1 MSTTNEIWI
10 AKNGKLHRLD
20 LPEDTALLP
29 TFQSNDRTKP
39 ESLQSDYSP
48 EFEATGTAHNHW
60 LLGHAAASQPEKGSA
75 YVRVPCVLTSGGV
88 EVLPKAILYIKG
100 YKQGRYQL
108 QCFGGNRR
116 LVEALGDKKLSDLD
130 LNRFNHN
137 WTPDQV
143 LACLPFEHWKA
154 QGWGYEVYDRG
165 KPLDLQKLDPYTLYP
180 ACSGELVFRQILT
193 DAGFTADSLLA
204 EPLAA
209 QLDVPTANPYEYSQE
224 FRDARQL
231 TAGYFFEGSNTDPKY
246 LRHTGGFALE
256 RLNFSFTS
264 RKPYHAP
271 AGTTGATYFAG
282 RYVADTKGFY
292 DLGATIPT
300 RFGCNDLAP
309 GKVRVK
315 FMLLVNGQHI
325 FDSNGA
331 ELGKDEEENGKG
343 YITKTFNPKL
353 SRYLLQANDVVEL
366 AWQGDE
372 IGGAFGIKPNDPLWA
387 IGPHG
392 ALLPLGNNLFLS
404 TEVRFSV
411 TLLAEFPPGGLVR
424 LQDWLPDMKQ
434 LDFVKA
440 YMEILGLTIQTDAYE
455 PHLHLAPGNKLLAN
469 VPKAKNWTH
478 KRDAYAQPGRLPE
491 RELAFRFGS
500 YGQRN
505 LLKWTED
512 EHVTKGYGDGA
523 ITVAD
528 EVLPATYDLATLPFA
543 ATEGSLDQAG
553 LLAIL
558 NFEAQELS
566 ADPITYNAIEAKPR
580 LTLRRADSPLDCQL
594 ITTPATLNAP
604 AVLADVTTTAAYF
617 AGVDVSL
624 LLDST
629 VLTTYWA
636 DLRAMLD
643 ESRYLTEYYRLTPQD
658 VAELD
663 FSIPIWDG
671 LLGDFFAVSLV
682 GEYDARRPVEVRL
695 ARINATHLPK
705 PAVPGGG
712 LEWYGGEFYTEE
724 EFY

>member
-20 LPEDTALLP
+20 LLEDTALLP

-60 LLGHAAASQPEKGSA
+60 LLGHAAASQPLAGSA
-75 YVRVPCVLTSGGV
+75 YMRAPCVLTSGGV
-88 EVLPKAILYIKG
+88 ETLPIALLYIKG
-100 YKQGRYQL
+100 FKQGRYQL
-108 QCFGGNRR
+108 QLFGGNRR

-137 WTPDQV
+137 WTADEV
-143 LACLPFEHWKA
+143 LAGLPFEHWKA
-154 QGWGYEVYDRG
+154 EGWGYEVYDRG
-165 KPLDLQKLDPYTLYP
+165 KPLDLQKLDPFTLYP
-180 ACSGELVFRQILT
+180 ACSGDLVFRQILT

-209 QLDVPTANPYEYSQE
+209 QLDVPTANPYEYPQAY
-224 FRDARQL
+224 RDARQL
-231 TAGYFFEGSNTDPKY
+231 TAGYFFEGSTTDPKY

-256 RLNFSFTS
+256 RLNFSFTE

-282 RYVADTKGFY
+282 RYVADTIGFY
-292 DLGATIPT
+292 DLSASIPT

-325 FDSNGA
+325 FDSTGA

-343 YITKTFNPKL
+343 YITKTFNLKL
-353 SRYLLQANDVVEL
+353 SRYLLHANDVVEL

-372 IGGAFGIKPNDPLWA
+372 IGGALGIKPNDPLWA

-404 TEVRFSV
+404 SEVKFSV

-424 LQDWLPDMKQ
+424 LQDWLPDIKQ
-434 LDFVKA
+434 LDYVKA
-440 YMEILGLTIQTDAYE
+440 YMELLGLTIQVDAYE
-455 PHLHLAPGNKLLAN
+455 PHLHLATGNKLLAN
-469 VPKAKNWTH
+469 VSRAKKWTH
-478 KRDAYAQPGRLPE
+478 RRDSYAQPGRLPE
-491 RELAFRFGS
+491 RDLAFRFGS

-505 LLKWTED
+505 VLKWTED
-512 EHVTKGYGDGA
+512 ENVTKGYGDGT

-528 EVLPATYDLATLPFA
+528 EVLPASYDLATLPFA
-543 ATEGSLDQAG
+543 ATEASPVLRSL
-553 LLAIL
+553 LRIL
-558 NFEAQELS
+558 NFEAQDFAAS
-566 ADPITYNAIEAKPR
+566 PIVYNSIEAKPR
-580 LTLRRADSPLDCQL
+580 LTLRTAERELACEL
-594 ITTPATLNAP
+594 ITTPATDRWP
-604 AVLADVTTTAAYF
+604 AVTASVTTTAAIF
-617 AGVDVSL
+617 DGPVVSL
-624 LLDST
+624 VLDRT

-643 ESRYLTEYYRLTPQD
+643 QARYLVEYYRLTPQD
-658 VAELD
+658 IAELD
-663 FSIPIWDG
+663 FSVPIWDSI
-671 LLGDFFAVSLV
+671 LGDYFAVSVV

-695 ARINATHLPK
+695 ARLNAKYLPA
-705 PAVPGGG
+705 PAMPS
-712 LEWYGGEFYTEE
+712 EDSEFWEE
-724 EFY
+724 EFYNVEFY

>member
-1 MSTTNEIWI
+1 MNTANELWLTVD
-10 AKNGKLHRLD
+10 AHRVALD
-20 LPEDTALLP
+20 LDDETQLLP
-29 TFQSNDRTKP
+29 SFQANDRTKP
-39 ESLQSDYSP
+39 DTIQSDYSP
-48 EFEATGTAHNHW
+48 EFSVPATTHNHR
-60 LLGHAAASQPEKGSA
+60 LLGHAAASQPLVGSA
-75 YVRVPCVLTSGGV
+75 YVQITCVLTSGGV
-88 EVLPKAILYIKG
+88 ETMPLALLYLKG
-100 YKQGRYQL
+100 YEGGRYQL
-108 QCFGGNRR
+108 QLFGGNRR

-137 WTPDQV
+137 WTADEV
-143 LACLPFEHWKA
+143 LAGLPFEHWKA
-154 QGWGYEVYDRG
+154 EGWGYEVYDRG
-165 KPLDLQKLDPYTLYP
+165 RPLDLQKLDPYTLYP

-231 TAGYFFEGSNTDPKY
+231 TAGYFFEGSTTDPQY

-282 RYVADTKGFY
+282 RYVADTMGFY
-292 DLGATIPT
+292 DLSATIPT
-300 RFGCNDLAP
+300 RFGCNDLGF

-331 ELGKDEEENGKG
+331 ELGKDEAENGKE

-353 SRYLLQANDVVEL
+353 SHYLLQANDVVEL

-372 IGGAFGIKPNDPLWA
+372 IGGALGIKPNAPIWA

-404 TEVRFSV
+404 TEVKFTV

-424 LQDWLPDMKQ
+424 LQDWLPDIKQ
-434 LDFVKA
+434 LDYLKA
-440 YMEILGLTIQTDAYE
+440 YMELLGLTIQTDSYE
-455 PHLHLAPGNKLLAN
+455 PHLHLASGNKLLAN
-469 VPKAKNWTH
+469 VPRAKNWTH

-491 RELAFRFGS
+491 RKLNFRFGP
-500 YGQRN
+500 YARVN
-505 LLKWTED
+505 TLKWAED
-512 EHVTKGYGDGA
+512 ENVTKGYGNGTIQVNDQ
-523 ITVAD
+523 
-528 EVLPATYDLATLPFA
+528 VLPAEYVLATLPFA
-543 ATEGSLDQAG
+543 ATEASPDMVG
-553 LLAIL
+553 LLRIL
-558 NFEAQELS
+558 NFEAQDLAAS
-566 ADPITYNAIEAKPR
+566 PITYNAIEAKPR
-580 LTLRRADSPLDCQL
+580 LTLRTAERELPCEL
-594 ITTPATLNAP
+594 ITTPATDKWP
-604 AVLADVTTTAAYF
+604 AVTASVRTTAAYF

-643 ESRYLTEYYRLTPQD
+643 EARYLTERYRLTAQD
-658 VAELD
+658 IAELD
-663 FSIPIWDG
+663 FSVPIYDA
-671 LLGDFFAVSLV
+671 LLGDYFAVSTIS
-682 GEYDARRPVEVRL
+682 EFDPRRSTEVVLCRL
-695 ARINATHLPK
+695 NAAHLPA
-705 PAVPGGG
+705 PIMPGSGKEFWDAEFAG
-712 LEWYGGEFYTEE
+712 SEFY
-724 EFY
+724 